1 MAGIVNKD
9 SYVSRLRIRLF
20 LILFNIC
27 ISPILHFAYPP
38 PPPPHSAK
46 KCITFVFLGVLWEI
60 ANVE

>member
-9 SYVSRLRIRLF
+9 SYVSRLQIHLF
-20 LILFNIC
+20 LILFTIC
-27 ISPILHFAYPP
+27 ISPIIHFAYP

-60 ANVE
+60 ANVQ